1 MNPARGVLGL
11 LLAACVT
18 STDTGSST
26 LVVTGSWDYSA
37 TQTSPTTAS
46 ISATLLVSSQS
57 NGVFQGTATGSETEG
72 TTVTVVSGP
81 VAGQTVNDTTVD
93 FDVFF
98 NSDPNG
104 RRHVAAVVRDTMR
117 GSWVETGGASTFA
130 GSFVAVRR
138 SGP

>member
-1 MNPARGVLGL
+1 MNPALGL
-11 LLAACVT
+11 CGILLAACVT

-26 LVVTGSWDYSA
+26 LIVTGTWDYAASQS
-37 TQTSPTTAS
+37 TPTTAT
-46 ISATLLVSSQS
+46 ITGTLVVASQS
-57 NGVFQGTATGSETEG
+57 NGIFQGSASGSEMEG
-72 TTVTVVSGP
+72 STTTPVSGP

-93 FDVFF
+93 FDIFF

-117 GSWVETGGASTFA
+117 GSWVETGGAGTFA
-130 GSFVAVRR
+130 GSFTAVRR